1 MPATLYGI
9 GVGPGDPEL
18 LTIKAAAI
26 LKKVHAVAYVAA
38 RTAAGAQPSLAL
50 AIAAAHLPDG
60 VHEIAVPIVMQ
71 GDPAPGRAAYD
82 AAAAEI
88 GAYLDASRDVAFL
101 CEGDP
106 LLYGSFMY
114 VLERLGGRYP
124 VETVPGVSSLS
135 AAAAAA
141 ALPLVSR
148 HQSLMIVPATLGPE
162 ALQAKIAAAEAA
174 AVFKVG
180 RHMNKVCGVLERLGR
195 AAGALYVEKA
205 STPEARV
212 LPLAEAPDPAP
223 YFSMILVPAQGG
235 DG

>member
-26 LKKVHAVAYVAA
+26 LKGVHAVAYVAA
-38 RTAAGAQPSLAL
+38 KTAAGVQPSLAL
-50 AIAAAHLPDG
+50 AIAAAHLADG
-60 VHEIAVPIVMQ
+60 VREIAVPIVMQ
-71 GDPAPGRAAYD
+71 GDPVPGQAAYD
-82 AAAAEI
+82 AAAEEI
-88 GAYLDASRDVAFL
+88 GACLDAGRDVAFL
-101 CEGDP
+101 CEGDA

-114 VLERLGGRYP
+114 VLERLRSGYR
-124 VETVPGVSSLS
+124 VETVPGVSSL

-141 ALPLVSR
+141 TSLPLVSR
-148 HQSLMIVPATLGPE
+148 QQSLIVVPATLGPE
-162 ALQAKIAAAEAA
+162 ALQARIAAAEAA

-180 RHMNKVCGVLERLGR
+180 RHMNKVRGVLERLRR
-195 AAGALYVEKA
+195 ADGALYVEKA

-223 YFSMILVPAQGG
+223 YFSLILVPAQGEG
-235 DG
+235 G